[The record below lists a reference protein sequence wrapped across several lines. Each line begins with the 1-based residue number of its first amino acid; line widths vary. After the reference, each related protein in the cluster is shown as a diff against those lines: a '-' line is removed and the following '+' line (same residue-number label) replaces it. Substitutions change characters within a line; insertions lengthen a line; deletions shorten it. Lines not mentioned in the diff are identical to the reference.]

1 MLAFA
6 IRVPSVDDLFDRFSA
21 EPLDSRPLSDEVR
34 ERILRAWIDT
44 RDERPDHLTVE
55 LPESERRE
63 GLGERLQG
71 AIRHDLEAAYQSSK
85 HLFVYTRSERR
96 EAVVAFLFLVV
107 CLIASN
113 LVDQLTSDRT
123 FTVGLSQGLVVL
135 AWVALW
141 QPAQQMFGAVSLWLS
156 RNRFEELA
164 DVPIEVV
171 WV

>member
-6 IRVPSVDDLFDRFSA
+6 IRVPTVEDLFDSYSA
-21 EPLDSRPLSDEVR
+21 EPLDQRPLSDEVR
-34 ERILRAWIDT
+34 DRILRAWIDT
-44 RDERPDHLTVE
+44 REERPDHLTVE

-63 GLGERLQG
+63 GLGERLEA
-71 AIRHDLEAAYQSSK
+71 AIRHDLTVAYESSK

-96 EAVVAFLFLVV
+96 EALVAFGFLVV
-107 CLIASN
+107 CLVASN
-113 LVDQLTSDRT
+113 LVDQVTSDRT

-156 RNRFEELA
+156 RNRFEELSE
-164 DVPIEVV
+164 VSIEVV